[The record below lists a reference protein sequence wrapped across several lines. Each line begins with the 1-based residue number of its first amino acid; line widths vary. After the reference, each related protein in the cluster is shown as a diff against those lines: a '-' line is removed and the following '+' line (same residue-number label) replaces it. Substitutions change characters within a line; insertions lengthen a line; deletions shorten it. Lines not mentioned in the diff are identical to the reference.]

1 MRDKVMR
8 TARIAAAALIACLP
22 SLVLAGEAAALCA
35 TAEQKAQ
42 IAPLYAGAIVPP
54 PFMAAQKLGL
64 PEGIVASALP
74 PVQATGVSGAAFS
87 KVWDSLQGW
96 DQALTLVLKGA
107 NVFEIHGRIPAG
119 VPSTKSPFFN
129 LQSAQTGL
137 GGHLRPDLIGAI
149 YAVNLVG
156 AEGPMRGV
164 TFVDQQGEGMFGV
177 YLPESREP
185 SPALVAQFDRTQ
197 ALMAAMPRLCQP

>member
-22 SLVLAGEAAALCA
+22 SLVSAGEAAALCA

-42 IAPLYAGAIVPP
+42 IAPLYAGTVVPP
-54 PFMAAQKLGL
+54 PFMAATKLGL

-74 PVQATGVSGAAFS
+74 AAQATGVSGAAFG

-185 SPALVAQFDRTQ
+185 SPALVAQFDKTQ
-197 ALMAAMPRLCQP
+197 ALMAGMPRLCQP